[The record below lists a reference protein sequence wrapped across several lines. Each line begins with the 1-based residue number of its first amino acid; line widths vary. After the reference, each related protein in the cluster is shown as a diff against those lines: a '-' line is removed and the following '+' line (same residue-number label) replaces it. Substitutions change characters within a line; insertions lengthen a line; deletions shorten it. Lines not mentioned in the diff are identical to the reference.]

1 MYGGGMIFVPPTAQL
16 QLRCLKLPSSSRKVV
31 GAHPSQL
38 DSRRSTSFLAALI
51 RSCTVY
57 SLARSA
63 QGRIGR
69 WCEAAGPGKK
79 HQNLAENHL
88 RISLG
93 RRITIIERDLGPI
106 LVARRQI
113 ANPSNPSLRAQA
125 QPFRSAYT
133 EPIHPSIPVQRP
145 PAAGPSFET
154 PPAPSSWLHSPPSPW
169 VFTSTY
175 TALVFLI
182 QKSEVTGYVDL
193 TPRPAVVISPISNY
207 PCMIGM
213 SPSKDNNITTILN

>member
-1 MYGGGMIFVPPTAQL
+1 MHGGGMIFVPPTAQL

-38 DSRRSTSFLAALI
+38 DSRRSTFFLAALI

-133 EPIHPSIPVQRP
+133 EPIYPSIPF
-145 PAAGPSFET
+145 AATFT
-154 PPAPSSWLHSPPSPW
+154 PSPW

-193 TPRPAVVISPISNY
+193 TPRPAVVISPMSNY

>member
-1 MYGGGMIFVPPTAQL
+1 MHGGGMIFVPPTAQL

-31 GAHPSQL
+31 VAHPSQL

-133 EPIHPSIPVQRP
+133 EPIHPPLHPCS
-145 PAAGPSFET
+145 AT
-154 PPAPSSWLHSPPSPW
+154 PCCWPM
-169 VFTSTY
+169 
-175 TALVFLI
+175 
-182 QKSEVTGYVDL
+182 
-193 TPRPAVVISPISNY
+193 ISPMSNY